1 MKLKLDLKHIYK
13 RKGYDKLYY
22 QRSIP
27 ADLRSHF
34 DVKKFNIVL
43 PTTDLSEATLIAQQ
57 LAAKHDRLFRQLR
70 GEEPLTDSEL
80 LQNARDLKNL
90 GNWSIPV
97 SEDEARNLGRSV
109 EDIQAERAYLAI
121 TDMAEDGDTSAEF
134 LLKNYKQV
142 DEVYLE
148 EAWREY
154 YKIKKNSF
162 SEKEL
167 HIKRNTIDLMIY
179 LSGNKPVRLY
189 KREDARKFRD
199 YYQDKN
205 KISTGRRN
213 QTRLQGIFSFAIN
226 EYDLDIINP
235 FSSLEWA
242 YTPSKTREPFT
253 HDELLSLAT
262 LCKETNDNLRWCIA
276 IQIETGARISEII
289 GLKKD
294 HIVLDVETPH
304 IIIKPTASRRL
315 KNKSSERNIP
325 LVGLA
330 LWAAEQ
336 LKQSS
341 TSEQAF
347 PKYDNGITFKRDHA
361 TNAINKWLK
370 TRKFSKTTHGLRH
383 SMSDRLRDAGCPLEI
398 IESILGHASPSTSM
412 RYGTGYSLEVK
423 AEQLRK
429 VALSEY

>member
-1 MKLKLDLKHIYK
+1 MKLKLDLKYIYQ
-13 RKGYDKLYY
+13 RKGYDIVYY
-22 QRSIP
+22 QRIVP
-27 ADLRSHF
+27 KDLRS
-34 DVKKFNIVL
+34 KFSKSKINITL
-43 PTTDLSEATLIAQQ
+43 PTTDLSEASILAKQ

-90 GNWSIPV
+90 DNWSIPV
-97 SEDEARNLGRSV
+97 SEEEARVLGRTI

-121 TDMAEDGDTSAEF
+121 TDMADEGNISAEL

-167 HIKRNTIDLMIY
+167 HNKRKTIDLIIS

-199 YYQDKN
+199 YFQDKN
-205 KISTGRRN
+205 KIPTGKRN

-226 EYDLDIINP
+226 EYDLDIRNP
-235 FSSLEWA
+235 FSSLEWT

-253 HDELLSLAT
+253 QDELLSLVN
-262 LCKETNDNLRWCIA
+262 LCKEANDALRWCIA

-289 GLKKD
+289 GLKRD
-294 HIVLDVETPH
+294 HIVLDAETPH
-304 IIIKPTASRRL
+304 IIIKTTASRRL

-325 LVGLA
+325 LVGFA

-347 PKYDNGITFKRDHA
+347 PKYDNGMTFKRDHA

-370 TRKFSKTTHGLRH
+370 AREFSKTTHGLRH

-398 IESILGHASPSTSM
+398 IESILGHASTSTSM

-429 VALSEY
+429 VALSD